1 MAGRWV
7 LCEAPAPRKVPTRLP
22 YVVGGRGTTG
32 HRSHRSHRSHSVAS
46 SVSQVLAL
54 PSSARD
60 RRGNLAGFSS
70 VLVCEGGGQM
80 VVEVANGYLI
90 ALSGRL
96 DVSAVSEVRTVLHG
110 AIDAGSGDLV
120 VDLSAVEVVDAT
132 GLGLLL

>member
-1 MAGRWV
+1 
-7 LCEAPAPRKVPTRLP
+7 
-22 YVVGGRGTTG
+22 
-32 HRSHRSHRSHSVAS
+32 
-46 SVSQVLAL
+46 
-54 PSSARD
+54 
-60 RRGNLAGFSS
+60 
-70 VLVCEGGGQM
+70 M

-132 GLGLLL
+132 GLGLLLGADHRAKQRDRRLVFRDASPRVLRILRPLGCTGCSPSSRPPPSSEAVGPPGGPEVTGR

>member
-1 MAGRWV
+1 
-7 LCEAPAPRKVPTRLP
+7 
-22 YVVGGRGTTG
+22 
-32 HRSHRSHRSHSVAS
+32 
-46 SVSQVLAL
+46 
-54 PSSARD
+54 
-60 RRGNLAGFSS
+60 
-70 VLVCEGGGQM
+70 M

-132 GLGLLL
+132 GLGFCSGADRRAKQRDRRLVFRRRLAPGAADPAGHPPAPGAHARVGRRPRLSPTPAALAGSYRPVGCRSCGTSPG